1 MRAMLQYG
9 MVWYWYGMVLD
20 SVRFLS
26 GQGAK
31 IYAGIVDGV

>member
-1 MRAMLQYG
+1 
-9 MVWYWYGMVLD
+9 MVWYGMGMVWYGMVLD